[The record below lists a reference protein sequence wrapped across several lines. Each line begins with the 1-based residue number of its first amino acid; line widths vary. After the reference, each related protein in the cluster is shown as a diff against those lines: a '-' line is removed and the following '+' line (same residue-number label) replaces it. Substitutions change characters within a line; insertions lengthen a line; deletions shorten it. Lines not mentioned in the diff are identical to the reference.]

1 MKQSLQLNIGQRL
14 TITPQLQQAIKLL
27 QLSSMDVLSEIQEA
41 LETNPMLEVVEPSES
56 TAEQTDEI
64 LSEIQDIGNGADADE
79 VDAGNA
85 EEDWEAWSYRY
96 DGPTRESHNYND
108 NPDVFDIDRGNAI
121 TEGLQ
126 EHLIWQ
132 MRMTPFSNKDR
143 RIAEAIIEGIDEDGY
158 LSASLDEIASISIDI
173 DEVDIDEVGAVL
185 HQLQNFDPPGVAAR
199 SLKESLLIQLRH
211 LDDDQTTS
219 LALQI
224 IENNLELLA
233 KRDYKSLAQQLH
245 VNDTDLHDPVA
256 LIKSLN
262 PRPGNAVATTD
273 STHIVPD
280 VIVTRRGDAWHIE
293 LNPSLF
299 PGIQIN
305 QHYQMMIRRGDKSS
319 TNRYLQEN
327 LQQARWFVRSLQTRH
342 DTLLRVSQAIIGR
355 QNDFLHQGAESMRPL
370 RLYDIADEVGL
381 HESTISRTVNH
392 KYILTPQGLFE
403 LKYFFSGQ
411 IESDGEEAVSATA
424 IRSRI
429 RKLIEQENPTRP
441 VSDNTIAG
449 VLKEQGYHIA
459 RRTIA
464 KYREQ
469 MGIPSSSQRRS
480 FA

>member
-1 MKQSLQLNIGQRL
+1 
-14 TITPQLQQAIKLL
+14 
-27 QLSSMDVLSEIQEA
+27 MDVLSEIQEA

-56 TAEQTDEI
+56 SAVQTEEP
-64 LSEIQDIGNGADADE
+64 LSEAQDIGNGADADE
-79 VDAGNA
+79 VDSGNA

-96 DGPTRESHNYND
+96 DAPTRENHNYRD
-108 NPDVFDIDRGNAI
+108 NPDIFDIDRRNAI
-121 TEGLQ
+121 VEGLQ
-126 EHLIWQ
+126 EYLLWQ
-132 MRMTPFSNKDR
+132 MRMTPFSDKDR
-143 RIAEAIIEGIDEDGY
+143 RIAETLIEGIDEDGY
-158 LSASLDEIASISIDI
+158 LTVSLDDIASTTIDI
-173 DEVDIDEVGAVL
+173 DEVEIDEVEAVL

-199 SLKESLLIQLRH
+199 NLKESLSIQLHH
-211 LDDDQTTS
+211 LDDDQTSS

-233 KRDYKSLAQQLH
+233 RRDYKSLARQLD
-245 VNDTDLHDPVA
+245 VDDAA
-256 LIKSLN
+256 LGDAIGLIRSLN
-262 PRPGNAVATTD
+262 PKPGISVTPTD

-280 VIVTRRGDAWHIE
+280 VIVTRRRNAWHIE

-319 TNRYLQEN
+319 DNRYLQEN
-327 LQQARWFVRSLQTRH
+327 LQQARWFMRSLQTRH

-355 QNDFLHQGAESMRPL
+355 QNDFLQEGAESMRPL

-403 LKYFFSGQ
+403 LKYFFSGK
-411 IESDGEEAVSATA
+411 IESDGENAVSATA

-429 RKLIEQENPTRP
+429 RKLIEQENPVRP
-441 VSDNTIAG
+441 VSDNAIAG